1 MKKAISL
8 ILSLTIII
16 CTGCRNNSS
25 NTNNFE
31 ANTVKIVD
39 QANRTVVLPKN
50 INRVIS
56 CYYTVTS
63 TIIALGQKDKLVG
76 IEMNANKRKIYQ
88 KSAPELLDLPSIGNS
103 KTINIETCA
112 SLNSD
117 VIIIPDRLTN
127 MIDQL
132 ELAGLN
138 VVVVSPEDDS
148 KLLEMFD
155 LLGNILGGTAADTSK
170 KLISYYKEQLN
181 FINSLNFNTIPSV
194 YITGNSSYLT
204 TASSDMFQTRLI
216 SLSGGKSV
224 SNELQG
230 EYWVNVTSEQVAL
243 WNPEFIFMPN
253 GKSFAESDLKSD
265 VGLKNTTALKNY
277 NVYEFPSD
285 IESWDYP
292 TPSVILG
299 VIWLTSKLHED
310 LISSQS
316 VIDKAKC
323 FYKTFY
329 NIDVTDEEIGY
340 GIE

>member
-117 VIIIPDRLTN
+117 VTLT
-127 MIDQL
+127 QY
-132 ELAGLN
+132 
-138 VVVVSPEDDS
+138 SPC
-148 KLLEMFD
+148 
-155 LLGNILGGTAADTSK
+155 
-170 KLISYYKEQLN
+170 
-181 FINSLNFNTIPSV
+181 
-194 YITGNSSYLT
+194 SSFET
-204 TASSDMFQTRLI
+204 DFPPERLI
-216 SLSGGKSV
+216 RRV
-224 SNELQG
+224 WNI
-230 EYWVNVTSEQVAL
+230 SEEAV
-243 WNPEFIFMPN
+243 
-253 GKSFAESDLKSD
+253 
-265 VGLKNTTALKNY
+265 VR
-277 NVYEFPSD
+277 
-285 IESWDYP
+285 
-292 TPSVILG
+292 
-299 VIWLTSKLHED
+299 
-310 LISSQS
+310 
-316 VIDKAKC
+316 
-323 FYKTFY
+323 
-329 NIDVTDEEIGY
+329 
-340 GIE
+340 